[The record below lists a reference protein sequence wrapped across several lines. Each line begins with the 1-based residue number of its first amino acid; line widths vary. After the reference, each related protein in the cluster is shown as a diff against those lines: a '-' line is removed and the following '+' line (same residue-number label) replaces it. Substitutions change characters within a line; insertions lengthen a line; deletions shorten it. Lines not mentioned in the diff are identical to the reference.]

1 MCVCDCAL
9 HVGVCD
15 CVLHVSVCYFVLH
28 VCVCDCTGSYMDTLP
43 AFGSALQEAV
53 ADMQAVL
60 QVSACA
66 LCFVLCALWFVVC
79 GLWFV
84 VCVSAVCGSCSL
96 TRIAFVQETAK
107 KV

>member
-1 MCVCDCAL
+1 M
-9 HVGVCD
+9 GVCY
-15 CVLHVSVCYFVLH
+15 CVLH

-43 AFGSALQEAV
+43 AFGIALQEAV

-66 LCFVLCALWFVVC
+66 LCFAVS

-84 VCVSAVCGSCSL
+84 FLRFAV
-96 TRIAFVQETAK
+96 RVR
-107 KV
+107 